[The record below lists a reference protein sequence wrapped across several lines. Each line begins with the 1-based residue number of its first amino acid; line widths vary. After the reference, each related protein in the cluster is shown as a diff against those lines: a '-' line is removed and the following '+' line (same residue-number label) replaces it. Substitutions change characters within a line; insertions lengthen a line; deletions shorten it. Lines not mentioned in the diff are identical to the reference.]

1 GHQQRQQPQ
10 QHGNHSEPPMNFD
23 DSDIPF

>member
-1 GHQQRQQPQ
+1 QRQQSQ
-10 QHGNHSEPPMNFD
+10 QQGNHSEPPMNFD